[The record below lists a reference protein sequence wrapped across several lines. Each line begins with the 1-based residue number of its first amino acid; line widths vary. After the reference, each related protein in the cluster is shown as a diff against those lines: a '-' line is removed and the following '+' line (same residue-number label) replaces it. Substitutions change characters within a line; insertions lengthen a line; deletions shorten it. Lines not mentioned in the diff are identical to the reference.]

1 MTRRSFVKS
10 AAAFSVASPAIAKT
24 RNANEKLNVAL
35 IGLGGQGNFQY
46 NGLKGENIVA
56 MCDVDSVRAGK
67 NFAEFDSKA
76 KFTDYREMFDKMH
89 KSIDAVAISTPDH
102 SHFHPAYIAMDLD
115 KHV

>member
-1 MTRRSFVKS
+1 
-10 AAAFSVASPAIAKT
+10 
-24 RNANEKLNVAL
+24 
-35 IGLGGQGNFQY
+35 
-46 NGLKGENIVA
+46 

-115 KHV
+115 KHVYLEKPLQRMFCIETATITGPVYDSWPPDTPFYKTYCEDIDTSATCSLRSSGED

>member
-1 MTRRSFVKS
+1 MGRVRHSDTSIHS
-10 AAAFSVASPAIAKT
+10 PDASPAIAKT

-67 NFAEFDSKA
+67 IFAEFDSKA
-76 KFTDYREMFDKMH
+76 KFTDYRQMF
-89 KSIDAVAISTPDH
+89 
-102 SHFHPAYIAMDLD
+102 
-115 KHV
+115 